1 LALFVLEQ
9 SPGQICH
16 FHFESWSKPVKSIH
30 VVPCSEGWSVEREGR
45 GKGHG
50 GVWHYPSH
58 DEALAAGRKMAEEE
72 LAELVVHGRDGKIR
86 DRSNFGSAPSPS
98 HVQSAGR

>member
-1 LALFVLEQ
+1 
-9 SPGQICH
+9 
-16 FHFESWSKPVKSIH
+16 
-30 VVPCSEGWSVEREGR
+30 VEREGR

-50 GVWHYPSH
+50 GVWHYLSQ

-86 DRSNFGSAPSPS
+86 DRSNFGPKPGPS
-98 HVQSAGR
+98 HTKPPGR

>member
-1 LALFVLEQ
+1 M
-9 SPGQICH
+9 
-16 FHFESWSKPVKSIH
+16 PVKSIH
-30 VVPCSEGWSVEREGR
+30 VVPSSGGWSVEREGR

-50 GVWHYPSH
+50 GVWHYTSQ

-86 DRSNFGSAPSPS
+86 DRSNFGPKPGPS
-98 HVQSAGR
+98 HAKLPGR